1 MELLHVKNSFKV
13 MIESTVSFS
22 VYLDKNAMEEIL
34 EHILSRISI
43 DSIMI
48 SRNKVWCLVYYMI
61 SNCI

>member
-1 MELLHVKNSFKV
+1 MELLHVQNCFKV

-22 VYLDKNAMEEIL
+22 VYLDKNAMAEIL
-34 EHILSRISI
+34 EHILLRISI